1 MYLLR
6 AILFTA
12 LFIVLILVVGTVILE
27 EFPQTQPVF
36 EEIKMH
42 AVNLY
47 DASIERYGTTITI
60 LLLIAIIIGIG
71 SSKKI

>member
-12 LFIVLILVVGTVILE
+12 LFIVLILVVGTIILE

-36 EEIKMH
+36 EEMKMH

-47 DASIERYGTTITI
+47 DASIERYGATITI
-60 LLLIAIIIGIG
+60 LLLIAIFIVIG
-71 SSKKI
+71 SSRKP